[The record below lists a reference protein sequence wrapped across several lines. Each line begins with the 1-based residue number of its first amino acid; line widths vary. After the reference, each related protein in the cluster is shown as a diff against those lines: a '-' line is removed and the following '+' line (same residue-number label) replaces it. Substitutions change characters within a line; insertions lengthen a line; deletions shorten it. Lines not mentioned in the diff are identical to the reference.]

1 MSMFSWFSKSNP
13 SDADVATQGA
23 GLRPVGGPA
32 SVGMPQAKGSALP
45 QDPSAS
51 RKTERIERREQLYGV
66 VRDAMTRAGI
76 LSSGYK
82 FKVLSLDPRGR
93 QYLIMMD
100 LTDQSAGDA
109 DRLAEIEALIAQ
121 FAKTRFEILVTAV
134 YWRVNASVT
143 AGLSSAKPG
152 LGAPVSRPAP
162 LSSSSGLTSGSA
174 PSATP
179 GFTPSS
185 SVGATPPRPAGAM
198 PATAAAGVAVAA
210 VGVAGHSSRYEPI
223 QDDEVLAFKN
233 ALASAAPGVGLVA
246 SGEIVKSG
254 RRNPA
259 QPQEFENTEL
269 LDHDDR
275 ASPLSTTQYGDLN

>member
-23 GLRPVGGPA
+23 VLRPAGGPTPA
-32 SVGMPQAKGSALP
+32 NTPQAKGPSQQ

-100 LTDQSAGDA
+100 LMDQSAGDA

-121 FAKTRFEILVTAV
+121 LAKTRFEILVTAV

-152 LGAPVSRPAP
+152 LSAPASRPAP
-162 LSSSSGLTSGSA
+162 LSSAPTSPPTSSPTSTYGSTASTA
-174 PSATP
+174 PRRPPVVVPVAAA
-179 GFTPSS
+179 
-185 SVGATPPRPAGAM
+185 VGGAV
-198 PATAAAGVAVAA
+198 ATAAVASQ
-210 VGVAGHSSRYEPI
+210 SSRYEPI
-223 QDDEVLAFKN
+223 QDDEVMAFKN
-233 ALASAAPGVGLVA
+233 ALASAAPGAGLVA

-269 LDHDDR
+269 LEHDEK

>member
-1 MSMFSWFSKSNP
+1 MSMFSWFSKPNS
-13 SDADVATQGA
+13 SDADVASPGA
-23 GLRPVGGPA
+23 GPRPAGGLAPA
-32 SVGMPQAKGSALP
+32 SVPQAKGPALP
-45 QDPSAS
+45 QDPAAS

-76 LSSGYK
+76 LSAGYK

-121 FAKTRFEILVTAV
+121 LAKAKYEILVTAV

-143 AGLSSAKPG
+143 AGLSSAKPFSS
-152 LGAPVSRPAP
+152 APASRPAP
-162 LSSSSGLTSGSA
+162 LSATPSAA
-174 PSATP
+174 PS
-179 GFTPSS
+179 
-185 SVGATPPRPAGAM
+185 RPAITVPVA
-198 PATAAAGVAVAA
+198 AAAGVAVTAAA
-210 VGVAGHSSRYEPI
+210 VAGQPSRYEPI
-223 QDDEVLAFKN
+223 QDDEVLAFKH
-233 ALASAAPGVGLVA
+233 ALASAAPAAGLVA

-269 LDHDDR
+269 LEHDEKV
-275 ASPLSTTQYGDLN
+275 SPLSTTQYGDLN

>member
-1 MSMFSWFSKSNP
+1 MSLFSWFSKTNP
-13 SDADVATQGA
+13 PGADAASPGA
-23 GLRPVGGPA
+23 GLRYGGGPVSA
-32 SVGMPQAKGSALP
+32 SVPQAKGLTLP
-45 QDPSAS
+45 QDPSAT
-51 RKTERIERREQLYGV
+51 RKSERIERREQLYGV

-76 LSSGYK
+76 LSTGYK

-100 LTDQSAGDA
+100 LVDQSAGDA

-121 FAKTRFEILVTAV
+121 YAKTRFEILVTAV

-143 AGLSSAKPG
+143 AGLSSAKPAAA
-152 LGAPVSRPAP
+152 APASRPAP
-162 LSSSSGLTSGSA
+162 LSATPSR
-174 PSATP
+174 PSAAVP
-179 GFTPSS
+179 
-185 SVGATPPRPAGAM
+185 VAAGAAM
-198 PATAAAGVAVAA
+198 ASVAVA
-210 VGVAGHSSRYEPI
+210 GQSSRYEPI

-233 ALASAAPGVGLVA
+233 ALASAAPASGLVA

-269 LDHDDR
+269 LDHDDKI
-275 ASPLSTTQYGDLN
+275 SPLSSTQYGDLN

>member
-1 MSMFSWFSKSNP
+1 MSLFSWFSKPNS
-13 SDADVATQGA
+13 SDADVAPQTV
-23 GLRPVGGPA
+23 GLRHATPPVAVGVQKASGPT
-32 SVGMPQAKGSALP
+32 LP

-51 RKTERIERREQLYGV
+51 RKSERIERREQLYGV

-100 LTDQSAGDA
+100 LVDQSAGDA

-143 AGLSSAKPG
+143 AGLSSAKTG
-152 LGAPVSRPAP
+152 TISPVSRPAP
-162 LSSSSGLTSGSA
+162 LS
-174 PSATP
+174 ATP
-179 GFTPSS
+179 L
-185 SVGATPPRPAGAM
+185 RPVVAVSAV
-198 PATAAAGVAVAA
+198 PAVPAVAAAGVAMAAAA
-210 VGVAGHSSRYEPI
+210 VAGQPSRYEPI

-233 ALASAAPGVGLVA
+233 ALASAAPASGLVA

-269 LDHDDR
+269 LEHDDKI
-275 ASPLSTTQYGDLN
+275 SPLSTTQYGDLN

>member
-1 MSMFSWFSKSNP
+1 MSLFSWFSKPNS
-13 SDADVATQGA
+13 SDADVAP
-23 GLRPVGGPA
+23 LVVGPRHATTPA
-32 SVGMPQAKGSALP
+32 AVGVQKANGSALP

-51 RKTERIERREQLYGV
+51 RKSERIERREQLYGV

-100 LTDQSAGDA
+100 LVDQSAGDA

-143 AGLSSAKPG
+143 AGLSSAKTG
-152 LGAPVSRPAP
+152 TISPVSRPAP
-162 LSSSSGLTSGSA
+162 LS
-174 PSATP
+174 ATP
-179 GFTPSS
+179 L
-185 SVGATPPRPAGAM
+185 RPAVAV
-198 PATAAAGVAVAA
+198 PAVAAAGVAVAA
-210 VGVAGHSSRYEPI
+210 AAVAGQPSRYEPI

-233 ALASAAPGVGLVA
+233 ALASAAPASGLVA

-269 LDHDDR
+269 LEHDDKI
-275 ASPLSTTQYGDLN
+275 SPLSTTQYGDLN